1 MKKWLPLLLLL
12 LAVACAE
19 KKKTEPKNF
28 VAVVSLIEKQVAHV
42 DSALYSIVRYDI
54 RDSLHTDTSYI
65 PREKFREQAAE
76 FLALPDLSNPDVAE
90 RFKEEH
96 LYDTM
101 LRRVVLTYTPV
112 NPKKEEIKKIELL
125 LSTAQDD
132 EGNNKATNLIV
143 DRIVNNRDGFLQ
155 QKMMWRFDKSFLVV
169 TTTQAPGKPE
179 SSTTKKVS
187 WNEEPLP

>member
-12 LAVACAE
+12 LVNACAE
-19 KKKTEPKNF
+19 KKKTEPKNY

-42 DSALYSIVRYDI
+42 DSALYNIVRYDI

-76 FLALPDLSNPDVAE
+76 FLSLPDLTNPEIAA
-90 RFKEEH
+90 RFKEEN

-101 LRRVVLTYTPV
+101 LRRVVLTYTPL
-112 NPKKEEIKKIELL
+112 NPRKEEIKKIELL
-125 LSTAQDD
+125 LSTAQD
-132 EGNNKATNLIV
+132 EAGNNKVTNLIV
-143 DRIVNNRDGFLQ
+143 DRIVTNRDGFLQ

-179 SSTTKKVS
+179 ISSTKKVT
-187 WNEEPLP
+187 WNEESAP